1 MSRVCI
7 LTDSTAQF
15 PFPGYPGH
23 ELVTVIP
30 LQVNLRG
37 KLYTNGRD
45 IKLGELPASAGR
57 GLAPGVIPPGVIAP
71 RVIPPESGDFRQVLA
86 ALGQNYTDIIVLLL
100 SAHLIPAVQHA
111 KEAAASINLPAR
123 VDILDSQTT
132 SVGLGLLVQA
142 AAEAAR
148 DGMPGAEIL
157 RMLRVLIPHVYTLF
171 CVQSLSY
178 LACAGKM
185 DPAQALI
192 GEMLGLIP
200 FLTLENGQLT
210 PLQKARSTRHLID
223 VLIEFLT
230 EFNELKHVAL
240 LQGLPVMTGETR
252 LIRERILETIPN
264 TPFSEHTLGGALA
277 ALLGPRSLGLVV
289 MERL

>member
-15 PFPGYPGH
+15 PLPGYPGH

-45 IKLGELPASAGR
+45 IKLGQLPASAGR
-57 GLAPGVIPPGVIAP
+57 SLAPGVIPPEA
-71 RVIPPESGDFRQVLA
+71 GDFRQVLA

-111 KEAAASINLPAR
+111 KEAAASLNLSAR

-148 DGMPGAEIL
+148 NGMPGSEIL

-223 VLIEFLT
+223 IFIEFLT

-252 LIRERILETIPN
+252 LIRERILETIPD